1 MGLEATAVVVPL
13 KMVEVWNFID
23 IELVLIVTEQGPKAG
38 MVARTIAGIIVGLA
52 SADWKAK
59 ATELARRALTMAIIE
74 QQRMA
79 AELVSL
85 GQQGSDFKV
94 VELAG

>member
-38 MVARTIAGIIVGLA
+38 MVARTTTGIIIGLE

-59 ATELARRALTMAIIE
+59 ATELARKALTMAIIE

-79 AELVSL
+79 AELVS
-85 GQQGSDFKV
+85 
-94 VELAG
+94 

>member
-1 MGLEATAVVVPL
+1 M
-13 KMVEVWNFID
+13 
-23 IELVLIVTEQGPKAG
+23 
-38 MVARTIAGIIVGLA
+38 
-52 SADWKAK
+52 AK

-85 GQQGSDFKV
+85 GQQGSSFKV